1 MRKINRGR
9 ITRLL
14 WVCAI
19 IALGAWN
26 GACTNYNRYN
36 VAEATFEPQDQVID
50 AAVATGSL
58 VFLGFE
64 VDSATRDRVRTKWQT
79 FYTDNGMSYQAEHTV
94 RIVVDLQKGAV
105 KGQCLT
111 RKMLKY
117 GREAPWRFKPCTN
130 KHVLYRLNTAVINTQ
145 QLIGLNR

>member
-1 MRKINRGR
+1 MTKKNI
-9 ITRLL
+9 IWATTI
-14 WVCAI
+14 VAI

-36 VAEATFEPQDQVID
+36 VVESTFEPSDPAID

-58 VFLGFE
+58 VFLGLE
-64 VDSATRDRVRTKWQT
+64 VESANREQVVTKWET

-94 RIVVDLQKGAV
+94 RIVVGLKKGVV

-117 GREAPWRFKPCTN
+117 GREAPWVFKQCTN
-130 KHVLYRLNTAVINTQ
+130 KHVLLRINTAVTNTQ
-145 QLIGLNR
+145 KLIGINR